1 MSRSS
6 SNELTRHD
14 KSTLEVTEHDPFLSW
29 TQGKVYASF
38 FPDRREYHKQNTGLD
53 LRCRN
58 TLLSLELNIVG
69 ARQNNADTYLP
80 RSSNQLTR
88 EHSSWRG
95 RSERLV
101 LTAIKARDF

>member
-1 MSRSS
+1 MSSPDTTSPHSRLLS
-6 SNELTRHD
+6 R
-14 KSTLEVTEHDPFLSW
+14 TLFSLGDRAKW
-29 TQGKVYASF
+29 YAAF

-58 TLLSLELNIVG
+58 TLLSLEVNIVG
-69 ARQNNADTYLP
+69 ARQKNADTYLP

-95 RSERLV
+95 RYERLV